1 MKQNSKVKD
10 SSSKLIFSNPIL
22 CAQFLRGY
30 VDIPILKDVQP
41 EDIEDVTSRY
51 LHMFTEERNSDSVN
65 RVRTKMNET
74 PFFIVSLI
82 EHKSNVDYNVVM
94 QVFRYMVFI
103 WEDYE
108 KEMEKQHRGIS
119 KAKDFRYP
127 PILPIVFY
135 DGADN
140 WTASGRLHD
149 RILLSDVFGQY
160 IPDYRC
166 MLVKLADYTNAELM
180 EKKDELSVI
189 MMVDRLRDAADYKD
203 LIREVSSDYLHEV
216 TARSPEYLLE
226 IMAQIVEVFLA
237 KLNIPLEEVDT
248 FTSRIKER
256 NMGELF
262 AHFKGWDVQA
272 IRKESREQARIEAL
286 AELRDTV
293 YDQVTEEVTEQV
305 TQQVTE
311 QVTEQVT
318 QQVTQQVTESDIQKL
333 LTVLHKLGC
342 PRETAIEQLMEQY
355 QLSQESATAKVGD
368 LWERS
373 TL

>member
-1 MKQNSKVKD
+1 MKEKISNSQMKD
-10 SSSKLIFSNPIL
+10 TSSKLIFSDPIL

-30 VDIPILKDVQP
+30 VDIPLLKDVQP

-51 LHMFTEERNSDSVN
+51 LHMFTEERNSDSVS
-65 RVRTKMNET
+65 RVRTKINET

-108 KEMEKQHRGIS
+108 KEMEKQHKGIS

-140 WTASGRLHD
+140 WTASDRLHD
-149 RILLSDVFGQY
+149 RILLSDVFDQY

-203 LIREVSSDYLHEV
+203 LVREVSSDYLHEV

-262 AHFKGWDVQA
+262 AHFQGWDVQA
-272 IRKESREQARIEAL
+272 IRKEAREEARILARKQVESELEEA
-286 AELRDTV
+286 RK
-293 YDQVTEEVTEQV
+293 EVTQQV

-311 QVTEQVT
+311 QVTEA
-318 QQVTQQVTESDIQKL
+318 DIRKL

-342 PRETAIEQLMEQY
+342 SRETAIEQLMEQY
-355 QLSQESATAKVGD
+355 QLAYESSAKKVDD

-373 TL
+373 